1 MLVAACLVV
10 VVLALLGFSRLYRK
24 VDQSQALI
32 VSKTRRVDVSF
43 TGQVV
48 LPILHKAEVMDISV
62 KTIEISRA
70 GRDGLICRDNIRADI
85 RILFFVKVNKTVED
99 VIKVAQSVGTERA
112 SHQDTLQEL
121 FHAKFSEALKTVGKQ
136 LDFTDLYTKRE
147 ELRYHVIELIG
158 VDLNGY
164 HLEDAAID
172 YLEQTPLT
180 QLDPANVLD
189 AQGIRKI
196 TELTA
201 VEHVRTNEAKRSEQ
215 MEITR
220 QDVDAREAI
229 LELERRQADAE
240 IKKKREIETS
250 RAREEAETARVV
262 EEERLRAQGAFLRT
276 EEQLGVQRENQARE
290 IAVAAKNRERVIAVE
305 NERIEKDRLLEVIA
319 RERETQLT
327 KISAEKEVEAEKREI
342 AEVIRERVAV
352 DRTVAE
358 QEESIKK
365 LRVVEE
371 AERERQTLVIA
382 AEAEAQ
388 EKLVKDIKAAEAAE
402 QAATHRAAEELTLAE
417 ARLKTADLDARAKLR
432 LAEGVQAEAAAE
444 GLAAVQVRDKEAEV
458 TVKAGRAEAEA
469 TEARLRA
476 EAEGTQAKALA
487 EAEGARAK
495 GLAEAEGARAAAE
508 ATEARLK
515 AEAEG
520 ARAKGLAE
528 AESAKAKGLA
538 EAEGARAAAEA
549 TTARLKAE
557 AEGARARGLAEAQGA
572 QAAAQATEAR
582 LKAEAEGVRVKA
594 LAEAEGARAM
604 GAAEAEGAKA
614 KALAEATA
622 IGEKLKAE
630 AEGLTEKAAAM
641 AALDEASRGHEE
653 YRLRLAAEKEIR
665 LAGLETQRQVAEA
678 QASVLATGLEH
689 ADIDIVGGESVFF
702 DRLVSAVS
710 LGKGVDGFVDN
721 SRTAQALARP
731 WLDGSGSFT
740 EDLGRILG
748 SVGTADVQHL
758 TVSALLLKLMRSGGA
773 EAAGFQQLLDRA
785 GELGLADTP
794 LTALNGNGAR
804 N

>member
-1 MLVAACLVV
+1 MEALGVLVAACVIIA
-10 VVLALLGFSRLYRK
+10 VLLLLGFSRLYRK

-62 KTIEISRA
+62 KTIEISRS

-85 RILFFVKVNKTVED
+85 RILFFVKVNKTVQD

-136 LDFTDLYTKRE
+136 MDFTDLYTKRE
-147 ELRYHVIELIG
+147 ELRYHIIELIG

-201 VEHVRTNEAKRSEQ
+201 VEHVRTNEAKRTEQ
-215 MEITR
+215 KEITR

-240 IKKKREIETS
+240 IKQRREIETS
-250 RAREEAETARVV
+250 RAREEAETARVM
-262 EEERLRAQGAFLRT
+262 EEERLRAQTAFLRT

-327 KISAEKEVEAEKREI
+327 QISAEKEVEAEKREI

-371 AERERQTLVIA
+371 AERERQALVIA

-432 LAEGVQAEAAAE
+432 IAEGVQAESAAE

-487 EAEGARAK
+487 EAEGARAR
-495 GLAEAEGARAAAE
+495 GLAEAEGAQAAAA
-508 ATEARLK
+508 ATEARLR

-520 ARAKGLAE
+520 ARAK
-528 AESAKAKGLA
+528 
-538 EAEGARAAAEA
+538 
-549 TTARLKAE
+549 
-557 AEGARARGLAEAQGA
+557 
-572 QAAAQATEAR
+572 
-582 LKAEAEGVRVKA
+582 A
-594 LAEAEGARAM
+594 LAEAEGTK
-604 GAAEAEGAKA
+604 AA
-614 KALAEATA
+614 ALAEATG

-630 AEGLTEKAAAM
+630 AAGLTEKAAAM

-653 YRLRLAAEKEIR
+653 YRLRLQAEKEIR

-678 QASVLATGLEH
+678 QATVLATGLEN

-710 LGKGVDGFVDN
+710 FGKGVDGFMAN
-721 SRTAQALARP
+721 SRTAQTLAKP

-740 EDLGRILG
+740 EDLSRVLG
-748 SVGTADVQHL
+748 SVGTADVQNL
-758 TVSALLLKLMRSGGA
+758 TVSALLMKLMNGGGA
-773 EAAGFQQLLDRA
+773 EASQFRQLLEKA

-794 LTALNGNGAR
+794 VASLNGAAR
-804 N
+804 S

>member
-1 MLVAACLVV
+1 MEALGVLVAACVIIA
-10 VVLALLGFSRLYRK
+10 VLLLFGFSRLYRK

-62 KTIEISRA
+62 KTIEISRS

-85 RILFFVKVNKTVED
+85 RILFFVKVNKTVQD

-136 LDFTDLYTKRE
+136 MDFTDLYTKRE
-147 ELRYHVIELIG
+147 ELRYHIIELIG

-201 VEHVRTNEAKRSEQ
+201 VEHVRTNEAKRTEQ
-215 MEITR
+215 KEITR

-240 IKKKREIETS
+240 IKQRREIETS
-250 RAREEAETARVV
+250 RAREEAETARVM
-262 EEERLRAQGAFLRT
+262 EEERLRAQTAFLRT

-327 KISAEKEVEAEKREI
+327 QISAEKEVEAEKREI

-371 AERERQTLVIA
+371 AERDRQALVIA

-432 LAEGVQAEAAAE
+432 LAEGVQAESAAE

-487 EAEGARAK
+487 EAEGARAR
-495 GLAEAEGARAAAE
+495 GLAEAEGAQAAAA
-508 ATEARLK
+508 ATEARLR

-520 ARAKGLAE
+520 ARAK
-528 AESAKAKGLA
+528 
-538 EAEGARAAAEA
+538 
-549 TTARLKAE
+549 
-557 AEGARARGLAEAQGA
+557 
-572 QAAAQATEAR
+572 
-582 LKAEAEGVRVKA
+582 A
-594 LAEAEGARAM
+594 LAEAEGTK
-604 GAAEAEGAKA
+604 AA
-614 KALAEATA
+614 ALAEATG

-630 AEGLTEKAAAM
+630 AAGLTEKAAAM

-653 YRLRLAAEKEIR
+653 YRLRLQAEKEIR

-678 QASVLATGLEH
+678 QATVLATGLEN

-710 LGKGVDGFVDN
+710 FGKGVDGFVAN
-721 SRTAQALARP
+721 SRTAQTLAKP

-740 EDLGRILG
+740 EDLSRVLG
-748 SVGTADVQHL
+748 SVGTADVQNL
-758 TVSALLLKLMRSGGA
+758 TVSALLMKLMNGGGA
-773 EAAGFQQLLDRA
+773 EASQFRQLLEKA
-785 GELGLADTP
+785 GELGLAEVP
-794 LTALNGNGAR
+794 VASLNGAAR